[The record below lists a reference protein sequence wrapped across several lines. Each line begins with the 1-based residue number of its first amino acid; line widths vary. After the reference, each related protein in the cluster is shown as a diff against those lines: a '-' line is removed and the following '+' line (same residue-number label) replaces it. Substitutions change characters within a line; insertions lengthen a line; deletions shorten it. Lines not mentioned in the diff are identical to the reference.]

1 MAEIGTV
8 AIGRNEGDRLRR
20 CLASVVKEVAAVV
33 YVDSGS
39 QDDSVAFAHSLGVE
53 TVALDLSVPF
63 TAARARNQGFQ
74 RLVEVKPDIEYVQ
87 FLDGDC
93 EMQPGWLARA
103 AQEMASRPD
112 AAVVCGRRR
121 ERFPQASV
129 YNLLC
134 DIEWDTPVGTAHSCG
149 GDALLRVA
157 AFREVGGYDPGVIAG
172 EEPELC
178 LRLRRRSWL
187 VLRIDAEMTLHDAD
201 MHRFGQWWRRSLRS
215 GFAYALGANLHGRS
229 PDRHCVR
236 ERRSALLWGFAVPA
250 VAVGAVLPSGGLS
263 LLLGLLYPLQVLRVY
278 RWMRRRGI
286 ARRAAAAYA
295 LSCVVAKFPQFLGV
309 CKFMAHRLH
318 GRPAR
323 IIEYK

>member
-1 MAEIGTV
+1 
-8 AIGRNEGDRLRR
+8 
-20 CLASVVKEVAAVV
+20 
-33 YVDSGS
+33 
-39 QDDSVAFAHSLGVE
+39 VE

-229 PDRHCVR
+229 PDRHWVR

-250 VAVGAVLPSGGLS
+250 AAVGAVLPSGGLS
-263 LLLGLLYPLQVLRVY
+263 LLLGLLYPLQVLRIY
-278 RWMRRRGI
+278 WRMRRRGI